1 MLLLRIRSDVD
12 GLDSLD
18 RPVASG
24 SPQLHCH
31 RFGTPNARKI
41 DCFERLQLADGFQL
55 SSLI

>member
-12 GLDSLD
+12 GLD

-31 RFGTPNARKI
+31 RFVTPNARKI
-41 DCFERLQLADGFQL
+41 DCFERLQLADGLKL